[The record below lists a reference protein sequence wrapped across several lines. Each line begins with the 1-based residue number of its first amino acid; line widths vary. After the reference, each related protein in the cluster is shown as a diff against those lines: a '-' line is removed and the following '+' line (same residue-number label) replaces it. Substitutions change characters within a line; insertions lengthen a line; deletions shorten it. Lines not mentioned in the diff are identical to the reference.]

1 MLLLWIGFQICLIR
15 PSLKLLDSLL
25 QEVCISIICRMPEE
39 LPNSS
44 SQISASGKYDLN
56 HLMLMLHNDLLI
68 QARSYFKGSFLSC
81 VDKFPVWNSEPDQT
95 TTMILMHTNLMLMT
109 NIMSELRHLIKPWRW
124 VGQSFQIVKRFQ
136 SFFGNSDTLMIT
148 CCLFGSKRRC
158 CQSVWYDKHYLDQ
171 PLDRVVWIWTC
182 LVLPSSKLLD
192 SLLQEVCF
200 LGKSVISSVLNA
212 DDSEIIDSKSTT
224 LGPDVPHAA

>member
-1 MLLLWIGFQICLIR
+1 MLT
-15 PSLKLLDSLL
+15 
-25 QEVCISIICRMPEE
+25 
-39 LPNSS
+39 N
-44 SQISASGKYDLN
+44 
-56 HLMLMLHNDLLI
+56 
-68 QARSYFKGSFLSC
+68 FLS
-81 VDKFPVWNSEPDQT
+81 E
-95 TTMILMHTNLMLMT
+95 IRNLIKPQLWSWCMLMT

-124 VGQSFQIVKRFQ
+124 VGQSFQSVKRFQ

-224 LGPDVPHAA
+224 LGPDVPHAAGLISEIGTWSNIDDELGNSFRACKRFRDP